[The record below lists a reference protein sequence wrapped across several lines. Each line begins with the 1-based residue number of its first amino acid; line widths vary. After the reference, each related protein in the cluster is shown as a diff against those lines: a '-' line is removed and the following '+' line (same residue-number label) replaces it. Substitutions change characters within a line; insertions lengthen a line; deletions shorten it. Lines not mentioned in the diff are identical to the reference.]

1 MSESATQRDLN
12 APVPGT
18 ESMLLNRT
26 PDQIL
31 GPFYPVHQVPDAQG
45 DLTGGGRAEGLVL
58 HLSGQVRMLDGT
70 PVTGAQVEIW
80 QANSHGRYR
89 HAGDINPAPLDP
101 HFHGF
106 AVTTTD
112 AEGRYAFTTV
122 KPASYPTSPT
132 TWRPAH
138 IHFAV
143 TARAER
149 LVTQMYFEGDPYNA
163 TDPFLNSA
171 RRRDALIVGLLQ
183 PEPGQAP
190 DSRRVVFDIVLATG

>member
-1 MSESATQRDLN
+1 MSEAATRQATATQGEAGDFLRR
-12 APVPGT
+12 
-18 ESMLLNRT
+18 RT

-31 GPFYPVHQVPDAQG
+31 GPFYPVHQLPDPGG
-45 DLTGGGRAEGLVL
+45 DLTEGGRAAGLVL
-58 HLSGQVRMLDGT
+58 HLSGRVVMLDGT
-70 PVTGAQVEIW
+70 PVAGAEVQIW

-89 HAGDINPAPLDP
+89 HAGDVNPAPLDP

-106 AVTTTD
+106 AVATTD
-112 AEGRYAFTTV
+112 ADGRYAFTTV
-122 KPASYPTSPT
+122 KPTAYPTSPT

-163 TDPFLNSA
+163 TDPFLQSA
-171 RRRDALIVGLLQ
+171 RRPEALIVTPLPPG
-183 PEPGQAP
+183 PGQAP
-190 DSRRVVFDIVLATG
+190 DSRRVDFNIVLATG